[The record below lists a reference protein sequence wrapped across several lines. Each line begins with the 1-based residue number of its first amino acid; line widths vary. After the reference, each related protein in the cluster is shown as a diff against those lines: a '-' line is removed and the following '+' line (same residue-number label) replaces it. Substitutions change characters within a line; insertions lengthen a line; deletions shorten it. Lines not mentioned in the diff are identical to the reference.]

1 MIKIIGFISFVVL
14 AAILVKIKNR
24 EDYEDY
30 GYGIVADNYII
41 KRYRKAC

>member
-1 MIKIIGFISFVVL
+1 MLDVIGFLSFIVL
-14 AAILVKIKNR
+14 AVILVKIKNR

-30 GYGIVADNYII
+30 GYSIVADNHII